1 MSSLSPGSN
10 SKDLTNWSFEA
21 VSEQEGQE
29 KQFFRQTKKRRTF
42 IQSRFCM
49 LNETEYFCTNICFLF
64 QTQFSRISGLVAY
77 ATNNSLIIL
86 DNLTDVKTNFSLKK
100 ILKKIN

>member
-1 MSSLSPGSN
+1 
-10 SKDLTNWSFEA
+10 
-21 VSEQEGQE
+21 
-29 KQFFRQTKKRRTF
+29 
-42 IQSRFCM
+42 M
-49 LNETEYFCTNICFLF
+49 LNETEYFCMNICCFLF

-100 ILKKIN
+100 T